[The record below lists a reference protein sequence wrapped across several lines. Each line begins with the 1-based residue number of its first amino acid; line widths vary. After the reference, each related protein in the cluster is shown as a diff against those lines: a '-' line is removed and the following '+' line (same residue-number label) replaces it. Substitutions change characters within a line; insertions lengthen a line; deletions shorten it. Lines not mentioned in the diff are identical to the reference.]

1 MMNRIIQWLFVL
13 LAGLSLLLF
22 AASGCGPAA
31 APVLPAAEPEVEY
44 GGGETPELSSV
55 ALAAGEKL
63 RVVAT
68 TSIVADVVK
77 NVGQGLI
84 DLALLVPLGT
94 DPHAFE
100 PTPQDAVALADS
112 HVVFANGA
120 GLEAFLEPLLDSA
133 GEHAIVVPLSRHIE
147 LLQFGGAQEGVQG
160 EGNHHPAEFDP
171 HTWFDPNNVVVWTR
185 DIGDALSAL
194 DPLNAAAYQEN
205 AEAYEQKLE
214 ELDEWIRAQ
223 LAQVPKVDRRVVTDH
238 RSFSYFASRYGFE
251 QIGTVFSGYSTL
263 DEPSARD
270 IAALEDA
277 IRQFEVK
284 AVFVGLTV
292 NSRIAERVAEDTDTK
307 LVFLYTGSLS
317 EPSGPASDY
326 VSFMR
331 YNVSAIAEALR

>member
-1 MMNRIIQWLFVL
+1 MMSRIIQWLFVL
-13 LAGLSLLLF
+13 LF
-22 AASGCGPAA
+22 AASGCRPAG
-31 APVLPAAEPEVEY
+31 APLPPTAEPEVEH
-44 GGGETPELSSV
+44 GVDEIAALSPV

-84 DLALLVPLGT
+84 DLTLLVPLGT

-100 PTPQDAVALADS
+100 PTPQDVVALADS

-120 GLEAFLEPLLDSA
+120 GLEAFLEPLLETAVED
-133 GEHAIVVPLSRHIE
+133 AIIVPLSRNIE
-147 LLQFGGAQEGVQG
+147 LLQFADAQEGAQD
-160 EGNHHPAEFDP
+160 EGGPGPAGFDP

-185 DIGDALSAL
+185 NIGDALSAL
-194 DPLNAAAYQEN
+194 DPLNAAAYQAN
-205 AEAYEQKLE
+205 AEAYEQNLE

-223 LAQVPKVDRRVVTDH
+223 LAQVPKADRRVVTDH

-251 QIGTVFSGYSTL
+251 QIGAVFSGYSTL

-292 NSRIAERVAEDTDTK
+292 NSRLAERVAEDTDTK
-307 LVFLYTGSLS
+307 LVFFYTGSLS
-317 EPSGPASDY
+317 EPGGPASDY

-331 YNVSAIAEALR
+331 YNVTAIAEALR